1 MARISRGLLDSQRK
15 QHLSH
20 EKNKPKGNPTMNQLY
35 ELIKDYVDDHYE
47 YFRAYPM
54 DVMVSTEEKDTIYSW
69 DEYWNILDNGEKQ

>member
-1 MARISRGLLDSQRK
+1 
-15 QHLSH
+15 
-20 EKNKPKGNPTMNQLY
+20 MNQLY

-69 DEYWNILDNGEKQ
+69 DEYWNILDNELQKETQQ